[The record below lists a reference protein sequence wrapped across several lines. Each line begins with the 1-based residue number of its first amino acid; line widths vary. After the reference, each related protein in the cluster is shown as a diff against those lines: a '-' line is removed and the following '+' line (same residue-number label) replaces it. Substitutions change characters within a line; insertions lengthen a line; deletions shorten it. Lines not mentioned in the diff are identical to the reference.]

1 MSFQRGT
8 IYNFQDDTG
17 VLIPLIFDYSVV
29 AYPKYERIV
38 YYYFYENKN
47 KEYKIPKMN
56 KNKKYVVQDDK
67 GMYKFM
73 FFQEKII
80 NKNNVSMFLFINNP
94 SLPIHPPHLTIDNFY
109 RIPSVIPTYGSSK
122 TGLDPTRT
130 VRQNIGGKR
139 RRTRRTR
146 SHRPRR

>member
-1 MSFQRGT
+1 MSFRRGT
-8 IYNFQDDTG
+8 VYNFQDDTG
-17 VLIPLIFDYSVV
+17 LLIPLIFDYSVV
-29 AYPKYERIV
+29 AYPNHERTV
-38 YYYFYENKN
+38 YYSFYEEK
-47 KEYKIPKMN
+47 KEYPLPKI
-56 KNKKYVVQDDK
+56 KNKKYLVQDDL

-73 FFQEKII
+73 FFQEKNI
-80 NKNNVSMFLFINNP
+80 NKNNQVRTFLFINVP
-94 SLPIHPPHLTIDNFY
+94 SPPIHSPYPNIGDFY
-109 RIPSVIPTYGSSK
+109 RIPSVTPTYGSSK